1 MSEPSRAGYGS
12 SNSGGGHGLCC
23 KVLSSRC
30 KTELRGRSAGLQ
42 SGAAC
47 CVIACIAC
55 LLAEFFQAFTA
66 SVNNNPPVV
75 SYAIDRVLSPSA
87 VPSKAHDGVS
97 FRVVRAVFL
106 SFENGGRL
114 INVTLCL

>member
-1 MSEPSRAGYGS
+1 
-12 SNSGGGHGLCC
+12 
-23 KVLSSRC
+23 
-30 KTELRGRSAGLQ
+30 
-42 SGAAC
+42 
-47 CVIACIAC
+47 
-55 LLAEFFQAFTA
+55 LAEFFQAFTA

-75 SYAIDRVLSPSA
+75 SYAIDTVLSPSA

-114 INVTLCL
+114 INVTLCLLYATCNTRILQECRHQIMFSMKCEAFEQELTESERRAKDAMLLQVKHW